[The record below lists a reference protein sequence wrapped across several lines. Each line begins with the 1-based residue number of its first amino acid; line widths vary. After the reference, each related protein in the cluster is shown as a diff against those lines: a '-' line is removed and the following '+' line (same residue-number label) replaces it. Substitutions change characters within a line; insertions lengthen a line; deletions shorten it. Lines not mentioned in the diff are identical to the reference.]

1 MAEILSMRWQTQ
13 SLHGVEHFDS
23 QEIEMCPAKHLPLQK
38 FEAVDMT
45 LRRAIT
51 PLRRASGANSGI
63 IATYSVDKTGEFS
76 HMTGFGS
83 VEPGIQ
89 SLHLAV
95 FEHGH
100 KFLTQEVDG
109 AEVLVAVHLLNLLL
123 LRLSPLGRR

>member
-1 MAEILSMRWQTQ
+1 
-13 SLHGVEHFDS
+13 
-23 QEIEMCPAKHLPLQK
+23 MCSAKHLPLQK
-38 FEAVDMT
+38 FEAIDMSF
-45 LRRAIT
+45 RRAIT

-63 IATYSVDKTGEFS
+63 IATYPIDKTGEFS

-100 KFLTQEVDG
+100 KFLTQEVDS
-109 AEVLVAVHLLNLLL
+109 AEVLVEGHLLNLVLL
-123 LRLSPLGRR
+123 H